1 MPTTRSKVTE
11 TPRMMLQDAT
21 SERASLKRELSLHR
35 DGLLSFLDK
44 HEVDIVPLSGGRV
57 IRRTTITSTKRISKK
72 IILSFVEG
80 FVLQYVTPLKIR
92 PDLDLLLGK
101 MKQNFLIMIDTS
113 THKGEVLS
121 SESPAALRKNR
132 DGAPLRVGDASLL
145 TSDVLSLARSFEALM
160 ERLDEMTIQNKRHLG
175 QFKSEPHVGNRANV
189 TNEES
194 CPIDN
199 APLCGEV
206 KVDMVAQHPVG
217 TIVTTQSAPTSHNA
231 SPPKTMAKK
240 ILYVTKSTAYSAFD
254 QIVRLLVDRFTPH
267 ASWESFK
274 CIISQIVEADFN

>member
-11 TPRMMLQDAT
+11 TPKMMLLDAT
-21 SERASLKRELSLHR
+21 SERASLKQELSFHR

-44 HEVDIVPLSGGRV
+44 HEVDIVPLSGGGV

-145 TSDVLSLARSFEALM
+145 TADVLCLRPLVLM
-160 ERLDEMTIQNKRHLG
+160 
-175 QFKSEPHVGNRANV
+175 
-189 TNEES
+189 
-194 CPIDN
+194 
-199 APLCGEV
+199 
-206 KVDMVAQHPVG
+206 
-217 TIVTTQSAPTSHNA
+217 
-231 SPPKTMAKK
+231 
-240 ILYVTKSTAYSAFD
+240 
-254 QIVRLLVDRFTPH
+254 
-267 ASWESFK
+267 
-274 CIISQIVEADFN
+274 